1 MSTAL
6 GGGWRTPVRQGVAAK
21 PLFYYKPP
29 LVMLVLVKDRY
40 DACFNCSLRFAHCS
54 LKKNPAVAGFFYRA
68 GAMRNSTRRL
78 VNRPMSSWLAMGR
91 AAPRP
96 TINMRFGFI
105 PCSAK

>member
-54 LKKNPAVAGFFYRA
+54 LKKNPAVAGFFIVPAQCAIQPADRLTVQCRLGRLW
-68 GAMRNSTRRL
+68 GAQPP
-78 VNRPMSSWLAMGR
+78 VQQ
-91 AAPRP
+91 
-96 TINMRFGFI
+96 
-105 PCSAK
+105 

>member
-29 LVMLVLVKDRY
+29 SSCLCLSRTGMTRALIALC
-40 DACFNCSLRFAHCS
+40 ALLFE
-54 LKKNPAVAGFFYRA
+54 KNPAVAGFFYRA

-78 VNRPMSSWLAMGR
+78 VNRPMSSWPAMGR
-91 AAPRP
+91 ADPRP